1 MFLLVGRPPF
11 EIMYNIAQNS
21 DTGGTK
27 LMGQPVFNSIQPHTR
42 FQLTTST
49 PGRVY
54 YEVKQIGD
62 AAYPLAKS
70 KDRTIPRNQRLLFE
84 QQVALRPSARFR
96 NQNRLVYCL
105 HDKLVALDG
114 TNAGD
119 GAIVFEGVPPFT
131 VVLAIKNIAAS
142 SVETHKI
149 TVSGHTWRVNVPAY
163 MFSSIGPHLLII
175 ESVTDASGC
184 AHAALDPEQRAIWA
198 DVAEA
203 ASIIPLERRE
213 HICVGDAPAFQLQ
226 GSPPWTVGYT
236 VNGRTHTQAAR
247 TSPFAVMQ
255 QQPGL
260 FAVTSIAHQAKMCKA
275 AVADLRFHVHELP
288 SAQVG
293 HGKRIIQD
301 IHEGACR
308 SVASRI

>member
-119 GAIVFEGVPPFT
+119 GAIVFEGGPT
-131 VVLAIKNIAAS
+131 VHGCTRYQEYRRVKRRNAQDHRVRAYLA
-142 SVETHKI
+142 
-149 TVSGHTWRVNVPAY
+149 R
-163 MFSSIGPHLLII
+163 
-175 ESVTDASGC
+175 
-184 AHAALDPEQRAIWA
+184 QRASIHVLVHWPPLA
-198 DVAEA
+198 DHR
-203 ASIIPLERRE
+203 ER
-213 HICVGDAPAFQLQ
+213 D
-226 GSPPWTVGYT
+226 
-236 VNGRTHTQAAR
+236 GRIRLRAR
-247 TSPFAVMQ
+247 S
-255 QQPGL
+255 
-260 FAVTSIAHQAKMCKA
+260 
-275 AVADLRFHVHELP
+275 
-288 SAQVG
+288 
-293 HGKRIIQD
+293 
-301 IHEGACR
+301 
-308 SVASRI
+308 SRP